1 MSRPTT
7 HLSRA
12 ERGGRGHRAPTRGHL
27 GRLLV
32 VLTLVAIVVAVLTT
46 WTNSSDLSMTPDLP
60 TPGALPQL
68 KFTKDGELTFIS
80 AKNTFLVTIDIGIAD
95 TPEKR
100 SLGMMYRNALEERQG
115 MLFVFPKEE
124 YQSFWMKN
132 TVVPLDMIFISARN
146 EVVTIHQNTTPYS
159 PQSYSSTKPA
169 QFVVEVNA
177 GFVQEQGIA
186 VGDRIRWQRR

>member
-1 MSRPTT
+1 MGTSSQQRTT
-7 HLSRA
+7 RQS
-12 ERGGRGHRAPTRGHL
+12 HR

-32 VLTLVAIVVAVLTT
+32 LLIVVAVVIAVLTT
-46 WTNSSDLSMTPDLP
+46 LTNSSDTPMTSESAP
-60 TPGALPQL
+60 PGSSSLPQL
-68 KFTKDGELTFIS
+68 KFTKNGELTFIS
-80 AKNTFLVTIDIGIAD
+80 AKNTFIATIDVEIAD

-100 SLGMMYRNALEERQG
+100 SMGMMYRSALGDRQG
-115 MLFVFPKEE
+115 MLFVFPEEE

-132 TVVPLDMIFISARN
+132 TAVSLDMIFVSAKN
-146 EVVTIHQNTTPYS
+146 EIVTIHEDTTPYS

-177 GFVQEQGIA
+177 GFVAKHGIA